1 MNIEETKSKLN
12 KSLII
17 ECVSIIVPIILY
29 TFNVIVTAIFV
40 ATKASE
46 EVIGIIE
53 LMLMAILFIVYI
65 TLLII
70 KISFTLKAM
79 NSCLDYFDHENDVKF
94 KNNVS
99 TAKTVYIIVIGIVL
113 GFIPIVNLLKIG
125 ILIYNLLMWFIVK
138 DRLNTNIQTPN
149 NQINQTTE
157 NNIESNKQ
165 S

>member
-17 ECVSIIVPIILY
+17 ECISIIVPIILY
-29 TFNVIVTAIFV
+29 TFNMTVTAIFV

-46 EVIGIIE
+46 EVIGIIA
-53 LMLMAILFIVYI
+53 LMLMATLFIVCI

-99 TAKTVYIIVIGIVL
+99 TAKTVYIIGIVL
-113 GFIPIVNLLKIG
+113 GFIPIVNLLTIG

-138 DRLNTNIQTPN
+138 DRLNINIQTPN
-149 NQINQTTE
+149 NQNTNISNS
-157 NNIESNKQ
+157 NNIELDKQ

>member
-1 MNIEETKSKLN
+1 MLSIEETKSKLN

-17 ECVSIIVPIILY
+17 ECVSIILPIILNIY
-29 TFNVIVTAIFV
+29 NEIVTAIFV
-40 ATKASE
+40 VTEASE
-46 EVIGIIE
+46 EVIGIIA
-53 LMLMAILFIVYI
+53 LMLMAILFIVCI

-99 TAKTVYIIVIGIVL
+99 TAKTVYIIGIVL
-113 GFIPIVNLLKIG
+113 GFIPIVNLLTIG

-138 DRLNTNIQTPN
+138 DRLNTNIKTPN

>member
-17 ECVSIIVPIILY
+17 ECISIIVPIILY

-40 ATKASE
+40 ATEASE
-46 EVIGIIE
+46 EVIGIIA
-53 LMLMAILFIVYI
+53 LMLMAILFIVCI

-99 TAKTVYIIVIGIVL
+99 TAKTVYIIGIVL
-113 GFIPIVNLLKIG
+113 GFIPIVNLLTIG
-125 ILIYNLLMWFIVK
+125 ILIYNLLMWFIIK
-138 DRLNTNIQTPN
+138 DRLNINIQTPN
-149 NQINQTTE
+149 NQNTNISNS
-157 NNIESNKQ
+157 NNIELDKQ

>member
-40 ATKASE
+40 ATEASE
-46 EVIGIIE
+46 EVIGIIA
-53 LMLMAILFIVYI
+53 LMLMAILFIVCI

-99 TAKTVYIIVIGIVL
+99 TARTVYIIGIVL